1 MNTTIISTC
10 CHRKDRK
17 SNYKWSHLVS
27 WLDIFTPWL
36 HLPGFAS
43 ELASCFFSSH
53 WKHSEKIIDILT
65 WCKILIVVHTNSLL
79 NKRFGFF
86 DKMLQLTV
94 VSKLQIPVGL
104 LIESGKMR
112 SVTVDGGES
121 GRRGAM
127 ERIQDWFLRSSQ
139 PLNTNQADEVIMVY
153 QLFVFCWFSLKS
165 PTVLIWTT
173 WKISNDPYIGN
184 C

>member
-1 MNTTIISTC
+1 M
-10 CHRKDRK
+10 
-17 SNYKWSHLVS
+17 VS
-27 WLDIFTPWL
+27 
-36 HLPGFAS
+36 PGF
-43 ELASCFFSSH
+43 LARHIHTLAPPSQLGIRIGIMLFFFPL
-53 WKHSEKIIDILT
+53 KALPEKIIDIST
-65 WCKILIVVHTNSLL
+65 WCKILIVHTNSLL

-139 PLNTNQADEVIMVY
+139 PLITNQADEVLMVY
-153 QLFVFCWFSLKS
+153 QLFVFC
-165 PTVLIWTT
+165 
-173 WKISNDPYIGN
+173 
-184 C
+184 